1 MIEST
6 SNGYSLHELLPKEYL
21 ERKRALLQNEPL
33 FVILEH
39 LFKGEYRT
47 VSEWADYFYLSES
60 SLLRYLT
67 LFEKALKPFQLSV
80 DHKNFRLIGS
90 EADIRKFFHAFY
102 YESDATP
109 HTVRPTIAVQNI
121 VLDFFRNIRGKTNNT
136 ASFWYISYWL
146 YIILERYQAGET
158 VVVSEQLKKIVL
170 ADELFQEI
178 QPLNQRLQT
187 AFSLSL
193 PSEELVYLFALLA
206 SNRGINNY
214 LREISFV
221 TRFDHWPELKELTAN
236 FCQLQQISDHD
247 QSREFVFLHSSLLRK
262 K

>member
-1 MIEST
+1 MNNFQMTFITSTTTNRWLKLLNLLERHKTLSNRELSKAVQSSRRTIIYDMEGLRNYFGSTLMIEST

-47 VSEWADYFYLSES
+47 VSEWVDYFYLSES

-146 YIILERYQAGET
+146 YIILERHQAGET

-178 QPLNQRLQT
+178 QPLNQ
-187 AFSLSL
+187 
-193 PSEELVYLFALLA
+193 
-206 SNRGINNY
+206 
-214 LREISFV
+214 
-221 TRFDHWPELKELTAN
+221 
-236 FCQLQQISDHD
+236 
-247 QSREFVFLHSSLLRK
+247 SLLLFTRK
-262 K
+262 HLFL